1 MVKIIDAKE
10 DLSIQVHPDNE
21 YAGKHE
27 CGALGKT
34 ECWYILDCRDDAA
47 LILGHNA
54 ADKPELKTMI
64 QEGKWFEFV
73 REVPVRKGSFVQI
86 DPGCVHAIKGGLLI
100 YETEQNSDVTYRVY
114 DYGRLSGGAPR
125 ELHLQQSID
134 VITVPAKP
142 VENSVIET
150 SGMQKNHWNELIT
163 CESYRVWKLVLE
175 KELEFNQ
182 KYPFLMMSVL
192 EGSGSI
198 NGTIVKK
205 GIHMILPY
213 GFGKV
218 RLKGNMEIIASTVGS
233 G

>member
-1 MVKIIDAKE
+1 M
-10 DLSIQVHPDNE
+10 
-21 YAGKHE
+21 
-27 CGALGKT
+27 
-34 ECWYILDCRDDAA
+34 
-47 LILGHNA
+47 
-54 ADKPELKTMI
+54 
-64 QEGKWFEFV
+64 
-73 REVPVRKGSFVQI
+73 
-86 DPGCVHAIKGGLLI
+86 
-100 YETEQNSDVTYRVY
+100 
-114 DYGRLSGGAPR
+114 
-125 ELHLQQSID
+125 
-134 VITVPAKP
+134 ITVPAKP

-198 NGTIVKK
+198 NGSIVKK